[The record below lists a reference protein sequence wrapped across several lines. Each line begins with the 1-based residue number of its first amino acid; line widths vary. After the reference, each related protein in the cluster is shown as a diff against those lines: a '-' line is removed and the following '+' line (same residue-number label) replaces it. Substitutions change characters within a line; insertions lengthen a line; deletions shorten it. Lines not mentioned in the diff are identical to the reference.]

1 GPKYRGKSG
10 QLFKGSLVRVV
21 VCVLA
26 LVVVCRAQCFF
37 QGLETKDPKTPTKGC
52 VDKEGKQHVL
62 GSSWVKDCYDC
73 SCSTEGI
80 SCCNKIPK
88 VVDLPAECELVVDRK
103 ACSSR
108 LVMKSDKT
116 KDCNSPISMVL

>member
-1 GPKYRGKSG
+1 M
-10 QLFKGSLVRVV
+10 GSLVRVV

-37 QGLETKDPKTPTKGC
+37 QGLETKDSKTPPPKGC
-52 VDKEGKQHVL
+52 VDKEGKQHVF

-73 SCSTEGI
+73 SCSEEGI
-80 SCCNKIPK
+80 GCCNKIPT
-88 VVDLPAECELVVDRK
+88 VVNLPSECELVVDRN

-108 LVMKSDKT
+108 VVMRSDKT
-116 KDCNSPISMVL
+116 KDCDQGTISMIL